1 MFWPF
6 LVSVSKCADA
16 KTTANLLQ
24 SLMDQKLNELKKKVF
39 HEILDIVGRVF
50 IVARYSEH
58 VIIGKRGFTEEEQK
72 DGMVLVFNVHMKFV
86 WDESG
91 ISSTLVFGTTSQKC
105 FVPAEDIVAI
115 YSPELQCQFISA
127 PQTSQGMPP
136 GKDEEEQVGPNV
148 VKVDF
153 RKKKAPR
160 GSGTTRHGGGDTHG
174 S

>member
-1 MFWPF
+1 
-6 LVSVSKCADA
+6 
-16 KTTANLLQ
+16 
-24 SLMDQKLNELKKKVF
+24 MDQKLNELKRKIF

-50 IVARYSEH
+50 IVARYSEQ
-58 VIIGKRGFTEEEQK
+58 VMIGKRGFTEEEKK
-72 DGMVLVFNVHMKFV
+72 DGLVLVFNVHMHFV

-105 FVPAEDIVAI
+105 FVPTEDIIAI

-127 PQTSQGMPP
+127 PQTPQEMPP
-136 GKDEEEQVGPNV
+136 GKDAEEKAGPNV

-153 RKKKAPR
+153 RKKKSSR
-160 GSGTTRHGGGDTHG
+160 GSLTTRRGGGDTHG

>member
-1 MFWPF
+1 
-6 LVSVSKCADA
+6 
-16 KTTANLLQ
+16 
-24 SLMDQKLNELKKKVF
+24 MDQKLNELKKKVF

-58 VIIGKRGFTEEEQK
+58 VIIGKRGFTEEEK
-72 DGMVLVFNVHMKFV
+72 KNGLVLVFNVHMNFV
-86 WDESG
+86 WNESG
-91 ISSTLVFGTTSQKC
+91 ISSTLVFGTTPQKC
-105 FVPAEDIVAI
+105 SVPAEDIIAI

-127 PQTSQGMPP
+127 PQTSEGMSL
-136 GKDEEEQVGPNV
+136 GKDEEEKAGPNV

-160 GSGTTRHGGGDTHG
+160 GSPTTRRGEGDAHG

>member
-1 MFWPF
+1 
-6 LVSVSKCADA
+6 
-16 KTTANLLQ
+16 
-24 SLMDQKLNELKKKVF
+24 MDQKLNELKKKIF

-58 VIIGKRGFTEEEQK
+58 VVIGKRGFTEEERK
-72 DGMVLVFNVHMKFV
+72 NGLVLVFNVHMHFV

-91 ISSTLVFGTTSQKC
+91 ISSTLVFGKTPQKC
-105 FVPAEDIVAI
+105 LVPATDIVAI

-127 PQTSQGMPP
+127 PQTSQEVSP
-136 GKDEEEQVGPNV
+136 GKEEEEKAGPNV

-153 RKKKAPR
+153 SKKKASR
-160 GSGTTRHGGGDTHG
+160 GSPTTRRGRDTRG